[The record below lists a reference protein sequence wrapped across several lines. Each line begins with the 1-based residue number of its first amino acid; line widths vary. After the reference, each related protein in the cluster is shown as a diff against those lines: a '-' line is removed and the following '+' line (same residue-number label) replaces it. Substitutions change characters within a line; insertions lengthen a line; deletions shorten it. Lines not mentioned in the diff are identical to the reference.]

1 MPRKCYFP
9 HRKNKNLS
17 NQLGGLNVYFYGI
30 HSERNFR
37 IFTVIQKHTK
47 KSNFCLDFKKG
58 VKIVQTRG
66 IFYCLVNTK

>member
-1 MPRKCYFP
+1 MLRKCYFP

-47 KSNFCLDFKKG
+47 KSNFCNFKKG
-58 VKIVQTRG
+58 EKISANKG
-66 IFYCLVNTK
+66 NILLPGKY

>member
-1 MPRKCYFP
+1 MLRKCYFP

-37 IFTVIQKHTK
+37 IFTVIQNTL
-47 KSNFCLDFKKG
+47 KSLIFKKG
-58 VKIVQTRG
+58 KKISANKG
-66 IFYCLVNTK
+66 NILLPGKY

>member
-1 MPRKCYFP
+1 MLRKCYFP

-47 KSNFCLDFKKG
+47 KSNFRIDFKKG
-58 VKIVQTRG
+58 EKISANKG
-66 IFYCLVNTK
+66 NILLPGKY

>member
-1 MPRKCYFP
+1 MLRKCYFP

-30 HSERNFR
+30 HSKRNFR

-47 KSNFCLDFKKG
+47 KSNFRLANFLK
-58 VKIVQTRG
+58 RG
-66 IFYCLVNTK
+66 KN